1 MRMGA
6 EAAATA
12 LAVGAIV
19 GMGET
24 GGAVVGAD
32 ATLLAGFSAVPTD
45 GAVVD
50 FGVDPTPGE
59 I

>member
-1 MRMGA
+1 MGA

-12 LAVGAIV
+12 VAVGAIV

-32 ATLLAGFSAVPTD
+32 ATLLAGVSAVATD
-45 GAVVD
+45 GALVEL
-50 FGVDPTPGE
+50 GVDPAPGE

>member
-1 MRMGA
+1 VRMGA

-12 LAVGAIV
+12 VAVGATV

-24 GGAVVGAD
+24 VGAVVGAD
-32 ATLLAGFSAVPTD
+32 ATLRAGVLAVATD
-45 GAVVD
+45 GVFVEL
-50 FGVDPTPGE
+50 GVDPAPGE

>member
-12 LAVGAIV
+12 VAVGAIV

-32 ATLLAGFSAVPTD
+32 ATLLAGVLAVVTD
-45 GAVVD
+45 GAVVEL
-50 FGVDPTPGE
+50 GVDPAPGE

>member
-1 MRMGA
+1 MRMDAG
-6 EAAATA
+6 AAATA

-32 ATLLAGFSAVPTD
+32 ATLLAGFSATATD
-45 GAVVD
+45 GAVVEL
-50 FGVDPTPGE
+50 GVDPTPGE